1 VDKSENK
8 LVAWI
13 AARFPAPP
21 ASPPHG
27 VHIGIGDDMA
37 MVATPGDAALATAD
51 MLMDGVHFDAAVHS
65 PEQIGRKA
73 LAVSLSD
80 CAAMAVQPRYA
91 LVSVALPNAWS
102 MEQAQRLYLGM
113 ESLAQTFDCAI
124 VGGDTNSWA
133 GLLVIDVTVLAEA
146 HAGITPVRRDG
157 AVPGDGLFVTG
168 KLGGSLR
175 GHHLTFR
182 PRVDEARWLAR
193 RLGDAL
199 HAMMDLSDG
208 LAADAPRMAAAS
220 GCGLVFEAEAIE
232 EVVSDAAVAAA
243 SEDGRSA
250 IRHALEDGEDFELLF
265 AAEPGSMSRLMS
277 PSDGS
282 TGSDEA
288 FTCCPACVGVA
299 VQTPGVRLR
308 AADGQETDFAAG
320 GWQHFT

>member
-1 VDKSENK
+1 MDKSENN

-13 AARFPAPP
+13 ASRFPVPP
-21 ASPPHG
+21 VAAQSG
-27 VHIGIGDDMA
+27 VRMGIGDDMA

-102 MEQAQRLYLGM
+102 IEQAQRLFVGM
-113 ESLAQTFDCAI
+113 ESLARAFDCAI
-124 VGGDTNSWA
+124 VGGDTNSWS
-133 GLLVIDVTVLAEA
+133 GPLVVDVTVLADA
-146 HAGITPVRRDG
+146 YTGIAPVRRDG

-168 KLGGSLR
+168 KLGGSLS
-175 GHHLTFR
+175 GHHLAFT
-182 PRVDEARWLAR
+182 PRVDEARWLAE
-193 RLGDAL
+193 RLGNDL

-208 LAADAPRMAAAS
+208 LATDAPRMAKAS
-220 GCGLVFEAEAIE
+220 GCGFVFDAEAIE
-232 EVVSDAAVAAA
+232 SVVSDAAVAAA

-265 AAEPGSMSRLMS
+265 AAAAGAMSGLTPRDSMEV
-277 PSDGS
+277 DGEFAGCW
-282 TGSDEA
+282 TG
-288 FTCCPACVGVA
+288 VGDV

-308 AADGQETDFAAG
+308 AADGRETNLAGG